1 MSNRPDASERGA
13 VTAEL
18 AMALPLLL
26 AVTVGLV
33 WLLSIGLA
41 QVRTVDAA
49 REVARA
55 LARGEE
61 QSVAVGLGESIAPD
75 GVTFTIT
82 RVGER
87 ITVHAHGKA
96 SGPGGL
102 LPFVSG
108 ATLSAQATAL
118 AEPGEAGAGPAPLA
132 EPGEAGAG
140 PAPRPRARA
149 GSLRLLGGERQLG
162 DADLR
167 VLRSTAEAGDR
178 VLLSTLSPGGPGGP
192 DGPGRG
198 AGR

>member
-118 AEPGEAGAGPAPLA
+118 AEPGEAGAGPAP
-132 EPGEAGAG
+132 
-140 PAPRPRARA
+140 RPRARA

-178 VLLSTLSPGGPGGP
+178 VLLSTLSPGGP
-192 DGPGRG
+192 DGPGGPGRR